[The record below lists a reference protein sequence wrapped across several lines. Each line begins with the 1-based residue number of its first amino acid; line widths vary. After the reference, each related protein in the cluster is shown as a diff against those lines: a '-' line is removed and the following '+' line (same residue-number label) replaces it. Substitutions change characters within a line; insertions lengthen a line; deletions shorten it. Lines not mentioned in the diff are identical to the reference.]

1 MEDVKE
7 IGDVRFRHPC
17 SVSVIGSSGTGKTSL
32 ILKIIDQI
40 EHVMDFVPTKI
51 LYVYGCYQPAF
62 EKFPQVTFYD
72 GWDHPGLELSN
83 LPTDSLLV
91 CDDSVDL
98 HPDKKFFVSFY
109 TRESHHLRVSIITI
123 FHNVFSKVLPDMRT
137 LNMNTMYTI
146 LTASKRCFDQ
156 IDCLARQVF
165 KSDSKAMIE
174 CYRRICEDQ
183 EWGYLVLDLHPKSNS
198 MCKLQTN
205 IFKEDGPRTIFVPKT
220 QRRF

>member
-72 GWDHPGLELSN
+72 GWDHPGLELNN

-123 FHNVFSKVLPDMRT
+123 DSFFFYCSHSNL
-137 LNMNTMYTI
+137 TI
-146 LTASKRCFDQ
+146 ELIFLMKDNS
-156 IDCLARQVF
+156 
-165 KSDSKAMIE
+165 
-174 CYRRICEDQ
+174 
-183 EWGYLVLDLHPKSNS
+183 LVVSYFL
-198 MCKLQTN
+198 KL
-205 IFKEDGPRTIFVPKT
+205 I
-220 QRRF
+220 QRYN